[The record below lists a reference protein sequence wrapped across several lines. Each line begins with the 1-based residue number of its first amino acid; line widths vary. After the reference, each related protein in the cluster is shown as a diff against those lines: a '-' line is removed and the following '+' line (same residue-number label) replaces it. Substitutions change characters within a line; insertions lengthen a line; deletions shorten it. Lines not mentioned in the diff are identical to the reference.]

1 MDVIIYVQKT
11 TCITNCTYSLE
22 VKVIIQK
29 TITNCTYSL
38 EVKVIIEM
46 IAWTQDDS
54 IMALSFTYIHT
65 FIHKTYKGGDPSG
78 LTTTY
83 DWFYMFSNTKLSA
96 LY

>member
-1 MDVIIYVQKT
+1 MVGDLSGRDNTKNYYK
-11 TCITNCTYSLE
+11 L
-22 VKVIIQK
+22 
-29 TITNCTYSL
+29 YSL